1 MSAHIG
7 IIGNKEEFVK
17 AINRTCVAVLVL
29 WAACAWARDVP
40 PNEHGAFNLHKFEQL
55 IGKESYVLSPGEGRW
70 KLQDSFKFTDRG
82 TEVPLVTT
90 LIMELDL
97 TPSDF
102 EIKGKISRFS
112 SIENSVHGR
121 SAGQVTIAPGERF
134 FDIQGYAPVSVQM
147 MLVRY
152 WRSHGRPPVLKT
164 LPRGEVQIQE
174 VGTEKFT
181 IAGRQVQLRKL
192 SIRGLIWGMES
203 LWFDDN
209 DHLVALVSVD
219 AEMDHFEAVAT
230 GYEDGL
236 ASFVAGA
243 ARDGMAN
250 LANVASGF
258 SAQTKSVVAIVGG
271 RLIDG
276 TGRPA
281 VENAVVVLKD
291 GKIAAAGPAASTPI
305 PEDAQIVDAQ
315 GKSVLPGLWEMHAH
329 FEQVEWGPIYLA
341 SGVTTARDVGNER
354 EFIVAA
360 RDAIATGRGIGPRL
374 VMAGVVDGSGPFSLG
389 VILVDT
395 PEQAREQVQ
404 KYKAA
409 GFQQIKIYS
418 SVKPD
423 ILKVVT
429 AEAHRL
435 GMTVTGHIPFGMN
448 AIQGIEDG
456 MDQINHVEYL
466 TPLMVDPKSQTIDP
480 DAPNVKKVIKLLLE
494 HHTVVDPTLALMELI
509 THPLD
514 RPISAFEPGILRVA
528 PELREGL
535 ETMGMPPAKVEQSAA
550 TFQAMVATVRLLHQA
565 GVPIVAGTDQSVP
578 GFSLDREIELH
589 VQAGFTPMEAIQSAT
604 LVAARAMGMDKDSGT
619 IEAGKRADVIVVDG
633 NPLEHI
639 SDIRKVS
646 TVFAGGRMFQP
657 AALWTSVGFK
667 P

>member
-1 MSAHIG
+1 MKVVRRICLAMVV
-7 IIGNKEEFVK
+7 F
-17 AINRTCVAVLVL
+17 
-29 WAACAWARDVP
+29 ACASGWAQTESAAPEQGV
-40 PNEHGAFNLHKFEQL
+40 FNLHKFEQL
-55 IGKESYVLSPGEGRW
+55 IGKETYALTSTPNEVTLKS
-70 KLQDSFKFTDRG
+70 DFKFTDRG
-82 TEVPLVTT
+82 SPVPLSAT
-90 LIMELDL
+90 LTMEKDL
-97 TPSDF
+97 TPRAFD
-102 EIKGKISRFS
+102 IKGKISRFS
-112 SIENSVHGR
+112 SIEDSVHGR
-121 SAGQVTIAPGERF
+121 SAGAVTIPPGENF

-152 WRSHGRPPVLKT
+152 WRAHGSPKTLKT
-164 LPRGEVQIQE
+164 LPRGEVQIQDQGVE
-174 VGTEKFT
+174 TFT
-181 IAGRQVQLRKL
+181 IGSRKIPLHKL

-203 LWFDDN
+203 LWLDSQ

-219 AEMDHFEAVAT
+219 AEMDHFEAVAE

-236 ASFVAGA
+236 ATFVAGA

-250 LANVASGF
+250 LAKVAAGF
-258 SAQTKSVVAIVGG
+258 TTQPASVTAIVGG

-276 TGRPA
+276 TGKPA
-281 VENAVVVLKD
+281 VENSVVILRD
-291 GKIAAAGPAASTPI
+291 GKIAAAGPAASNPVPQGAQVI
-305 PEDAQIVDAQ
+305 DAH

-341 SGVTTARDVGNER
+341 TGVTTARDVGNER

-360 RDAIATGRGIGPRL
+360 RDAIAAGQGIGPRL
-374 VMAGVVDGSGPFSLG
+374 VMAGVVDGTGPFSLG
-389 VILVDT
+389 VIRVDT

-418 SVKPD
+418 SVKPE

-494 HHTVVDPTLALMELI
+494 HHIVVDDTLALMEVIL
-509 THPLD
+509 HPLD
-514 RPISAFEPGILRVA
+514 HPISAFEPGILKVA
-528 PELREGL
+528 PELKEAL
-535 ETMGMPPAKVEQSAA
+535 ETMGAPPPKAEQSAA
-550 TFQAMVATVRLLHQA
+550 TFRAMMATVRVLHQA
-565 GVPIVAGTDQSVP
+565 GVPIVAGTDQTVP

-589 VQAGFTPMEAIQSAT
+589 AQAGFTPMEAIQSASV
-604 LVAARAMGMDKDSGT
+604 VAARAMGMEKDSGT
-619 IEAGKRADVIVVDG
+619 IEAGKRADVILVDG
-633 NPLEHI
+633 NPLENI

-646 TVFAGGRMFQP
+646 AVFAAGKMYQP
-657 AALWTSVGFK
+657 AALWSAVGFK

>member
-1 MSAHIG
+1 
-7 IIGNKEEFVK
+7 
-17 AINRTCVAVLVL
+17 
-29 WAACAWARDVP
+29 
-40 PNEHGAFNLHKFEQL
+40 
-55 IGKESYVLSPGEGRW
+55 
-70 KLQDSFKFTDRG
+70 
-82 TEVPLVTT
+82 
-90 LIMELDL
+90 
-97 TPSDF
+97 
-102 EIKGKISRFS
+102 
-112 SIENSVHGR
+112 
-121 SAGQVTIAPGERF
+121 
-134 FDIQGYAPVSVQM
+134 
-147 MLVRY
+147 
-152 WRSHGRPPVLKT
+152 
-164 LPRGEVQIQE
+164 VQIQE
-174 VGTEKFT
+174 QGTEEFT
-181 IAGRQVQLRKL
+181 IGGRKVPLHKL
-192 SIRGLIWGMES
+192 SVRGLIWGMES
-203 LWFDDN
+203 LWLDSQ
-209 DHLVALVSVD
+209 DHVIALVSVD
-219 AEMDHFEAVAT
+219 AEMDHFEAVAE

-236 ASFVAGA
+236 AAFVTGA

-250 LANVASGF
+250 LAKVAAGF
-258 SAQTKSVVAIVGG
+258 TAQPASVTAIVGG

-276 TGRPA
+276 TGKPA
-281 VENAVVVLKD
+281 IENAVVILKD
-291 GKIAAAGPAASTPI
+291 GKIAAAGPASSTPV
-305 PEDAQIVDAQ
+305 PEGAQVVDAH

-341 SGVTTARDVGNER
+341 TGVTTARDVGNER

-360 RDAIATGRGIGPRL
+360 RDAIAAGRGIGPRL

-389 VILVDT
+389 VIRVDT

-456 MDQINHVEYL
+456 MDQINHIEYL
-466 TPLMVDPKSQTIDP
+466 TAVLADPKSHTIDP
-480 DAPNVKKVIKLLLE
+480 DAPNVKSTIKLLLE
-494 HHTVVDPTLALMELI
+494 HHTVVDPTLALMEII
-509 THPLD
+509 THSTDKPV
-514 RPISAFEPGILRVA
+514 SAFEPGILRVA

-535 ETMGMPPAKVEQSAA
+535 ETIGVPPQRGEQMAA
-550 TFQAMVATVRLLHQA
+550 VFRSMVATVRLLHQA

-604 LVAARAMGMDKDSGT
+604 VVAARAMGMEKDSGT
-619 IEAGKRADVIVVDG
+619 IEPGKRGDVIVVDG
-633 NPLEHI
+633 NPLENI

-646 TVFAGGRMFQP
+646 AVFAGGRMYQP
-657 AALWTSVGFK
+657 AALWSSVGFK

>member
-1 MSAHIG
+1 M
-7 IIGNKEEFVK
+7 VK
-17 AINRTCVAVLVL
+17 AVRRVGFALVVLVWVSG
-29 WAACAWARDVP
+29 WAQTAVP
-40 PNEHGAFNLHKFEQL
+40 APEQGAFNLHKFEQL
-55 IGKESYVLSPGEGRW
+55 IGRETYTLTSSQGEVVLKS
-70 KLQDSFKFTDRG
+70 DFKFTDRG
-82 TEVPLVTT
+82 TSVPLTAT
-90 LIMELDL
+90 LTMEKDL
-97 TPSDF
+97 TPRDF
-102 EIKGKISRFS
+102 QIKGKISRFS
-112 SIENSVHGR
+112 SIENTVHGR
-121 SAGQVTIAPGERF
+121 SAGEVTIPPGENF
-134 FDIQGYAPVSVQM
+134 FDIQGYAPVAVQM
-147 MLVRY
+147 VLVRY
-152 WRSHGRPPVLKT
+152 WRSHGSPRTLKT
-164 LPRGEVQIQE
+164 LPRGEVQIQDQ
-174 VGTEKFT
+174 GTETFAFGK
-181 IAGRQVQLRKL
+181 RQIQLHKL
-192 SIRGLIWGMES
+192 SVRGVTWGMES
-203 LWFDDN
+203 LWLDYQ
-209 DHLVALVSVD
+209 DHLIALVSVD
-219 AEMDHFEAVAT
+219 AEMDHFEAVAE

-236 ASFVAGA
+236 TAFVTGA

-250 LANVASGF
+250 LAKVAAGF
-258 SAQTKSVVAIVGG
+258 SAQPASVTAIVGG

-276 TGRPA
+276 TGKPA
-281 VENAVVVLKD
+281 IENAVVILKD
-291 GKIAAAGPAASTPI
+291 GKIAAAGPASSTPV
-305 PEDAQIVDAQ
+305 PESAQVVDAH

-341 SGVTTARDVGNER
+341 AGVTTARDVGNER

-360 RDAIATGRGIGPRL
+360 RDAIAAGRGIGPRL

-389 VILVDT
+389 VIRVDT

-423 ILKVVT
+423 ILKIVT

-466 TPLMVDPKSQTIDP
+466 TSVMVDPKSHTIDP
-480 DAPNVKKVIKLLLE
+480 DAPNVKSAIKLLLE
-494 HHTVVDPTLALMELI
+494 HHTVVDPTLALMEII
-509 THPLD
+509 THSTD
-514 RPISAFEPGILRVA
+514 KPISAFEPGILRVA

-535 ETMGMPPAKVEQSAA
+535 ETMGVPPQKGEQMAA
-550 TFQAMVATVRLLHQA
+550 VFQSMVATVRLLHQA

-604 LVAARAMGMDKDSGT
+604 LAAARAMGMEKDSGT
-619 IEAGKRADVIVVDG
+619 IEPGKRADVIVVDG
-633 NPLEHI
+633 NPLENI

-646 TVFAGGRMFQP
+646 TVFAGGRMYQP
-657 AALWTSVGFK
+657 AALWTAVGFK

>member
-1 MSAHIG
+1 M
-7 IIGNKEEFVK
+7 VK
-17 AINRTCVAVLVL
+17 AVRRVGFALAMLVWVSG
-29 WAACAWARDVP
+29 WAQTAAP
-40 PNEHGAFNLHKFEQL
+40 EQGTFNLHKFEQL
-55 IGKESYVLSPGEGRW
+55 IGRETYTLTPSQDEVVLKS
-70 KLQDSFKFTDRG
+70 DFKFTDRG
-82 TEVPLVTT
+82 TAVPLATT
-90 LIMELDL
+90 LTMEKDL
-97 TPSDF
+97 TPRDF
-102 EIKGKISRFS
+102 QIKGNISRFS
-112 SIENSVHGR
+112 SIENTVYGR
-121 SAGQVTIAPGERF
+121 TAGAVTIPPGENF
-134 FDIQGYAPVSVQM
+134 FDIQGYAPVAVQM

-152 WRSHGRPPVLKT
+152 WRSHGSPRMLKT

-174 VGTEKFT
+174 QGTEEFA
-181 IAGRQVQLRKL
+181 IGGRKVPLHKL
-192 SIRGLIWGMES
+192 SVRGLIWGMES
-203 LWFDDN
+203 LWLDSQ
-209 DHLVALVSVD
+209 DHLIALVSVD
-219 AEMDHFEAVAT
+219 AEMDHFEAVAD

-236 ASFVAGA
+236 AAFVTGA

-250 LANVASGF
+250 LAKVAAGF
-258 SAQTKSVVAIVGG
+258 TAQPASVTAIVGG

-281 VENAVVVLKD
+281 IENAVVILKN
-291 GKIAAAGPAASTPI
+291 GKIVAAGPASSTAV
-305 PEDAQIVDAQ
+305 PEGAQVVDAH

-341 SGVTTARDVGNER
+341 TGVTTARDVGNER

-360 RDAIATGRGIGPRL
+360 RDAIAAGRGIGPRL

-389 VILVDT
+389 VIRVDT

-466 TPLMVDPKSQTIDP
+466 TPLMVYPKSHTIDP

-494 HHTVVDPTLALMELI
+494 HHIVVDDTLALMEVI
-509 THPLD
+509 FHPLD
-514 RPISAFEPGILRVA
+514 HPISGFEPGILKVA

-535 ETMGMPPAKVEQSAA
+535 ETIGTPPPKAEQSAA
-550 TFQAMVATVRLLHQA
+550 MFRAMVATVRVLHQA
-565 GVPIVAGTDQSVP
+565 GVPIVAGTDQTVP

-604 LVAARAMGMDKDSGT
+604 LVAARAMGMEKDSGT

-633 NPLEHI
+633 NPLENI
-639 SDIRKVS
+639 SYIRKVS
-646 TVFAGGRMFQP
+646 AVFAAGKMYQP

>member
-1 MSAHIG
+1 MAMLVCASGWAQTGAH
-7 IIGNKEEFVK
+7 
-17 AINRTCVAVLVL
+17 AI
-29 WAACAWARDVP
+29 
-40 PNEHGAFNLHKFEQL
+40 EQGSFNLHKFEQL
-55 IGKESYVLSPGEGRW
+55 IGRETYTLAQASGE
-70 KLQDSFKFTDRG
+70 LILNSDFKFTDRG
-82 TEVPLVTT
+82 TPVPLKASLT
-90 LIMELDL
+90 MEKDL
-97 TPSDF
+97 TPRDF
-102 EIKGKISRFS
+102 QIKGKISRFS
-112 SIENSVHGR
+112 SIEDSVHGR
-121 SAGQVTIAPGERF
+121 TAGTVTIPPGENF

-152 WRSHGRPPVLKT
+152 WRSHGSPKTLKT
-164 LPRGEVQIQE
+164 LPRGEVQIQDQ
-174 VGTEKFT
+174 GTEKFT
-181 IAGRQVQLRKL
+181 IGKRQVELHKL

-203 LWFDDN
+203 LWLDSE
-209 DHLVALVSVD
+209 DHLVALVSMD
-219 AEMDHFEAVAT
+219 AEMDHFEAVAD

-236 ASFVAGA
+236 ATFVAGS

-250 LANVASGF
+250 LAKVASSF
-258 SAQTKSVVAIVGG
+258 SADEPAVTAIMGG

-276 TGRPA
+276 TGKPA
-281 VENAVVVLKD
+281 VENSVVILRG
-291 GKIAAAGPAASTPI
+291 GKIVAAGPAASI
-305 PEDAQIVDAQ
+305 PVPKGAEFVDAH

-341 SGVTTARDVGNER
+341 TGVTTARDVGNER

-360 RDAIATGRGIGPRL
+360 RDAIAAGHGLGPRL
-374 VMAGVVDGSGPFSLG
+374 VMAGIVDGTGPFSLG
-389 VILVDT
+389 VIRVDT

-480 DAPNVKKVIKLLLE
+480 DAPNVKKVIKLLLD
-494 HHTVVDPTLALMELI
+494 HHIVVDDTLALMEVIL
-509 THPLD
+509 HPLD
-514 RPISAFEPGILRVA
+514 HPISSFEPGIMKVA

-535 ETMGMPPAKVEQSAA
+535 ETMGSPATKAEQSAA
-550 TFQAMVATVRLLHQA
+550 TFRAMEATVRVLHQA

-578 GFSLDREIELH
+578 GFSLDREIELY
-589 VQAGFTPMEAIQSAT
+589 VQAGFTPMEAIQAAT
-604 LVAARAMGMDKDSGT
+604 LVPARAMGMEKDSGT
-619 IEAGKRADVIVVDG
+619 VEAGKRADVLVVDG
-633 NPLEHI
+633 NPLENI
-639 SDIRKVS
+639 SDIRKVNA
-646 TVFAGGRMFQP
+646 VFAAGKMYQP
-657 AALWTSVGFK
+657 AALWSAVGFK

>member
-1 MSAHIG
+1 M
-7 IIGNKEEFVK
+7 VK
-17 AINRTCVAVLVL
+17 AVRRGCLAVVL
-29 WAACAWARDVP
+29 FVCATGWAQTESGVT
-40 PNEHGAFNLHKFEQL
+40 EQGVFNLHKFEQL
-55 IGKESYVLSPGEGRW
+55 IGKETYTLTRSP
-70 KLQDSFKFTDRG
+70 QDVTLKSDFKFTDRG
-82 TEVPLVTT
+82 TPVPLTAT
-90 LIMELDL
+90 LTMDKDL
-97 TPSDF
+97 TPRDF
-102 EIKGKISRFS
+102 QIKGKISRFS
-112 SIENSVHGR
+112 SIEDSVHGR
-121 SAGQVTIAPGERF
+121 SAGAVTIPPGENF

-152 WRSHGRPPVLKT
+152 WRSHGSPKRLKT
-164 LPRGEVQIQE
+164 LPRGEVQIQDQGSE
-174 VGTEKFT
+174 AFT
-181 IAGRQVQLRKL
+181 IAGRKAQLHKL

-203 LWFDDN
+203 LWLDSA
-209 DHLVALVSVD
+209 DHLVALVSMD
-219 AEMDHFEAVAT
+219 AEMDHFEAVAE

-236 ASFVAGA
+236 ATFVAGA

-250 LANVASGF
+250 LAKVAAGF
-258 SAQTKSVVAIVGG
+258 TAQPASVTAIVGG

-276 TGRPA
+276 TGKPTI
-281 VENAVVVLKD
+281 ENSVVILKD
-291 GKIAAAGPAASTPI
+291 GKVAAAGPAASTAV
-305 PEDAQIVDAQ
+305 PEGAQIVDAH

-341 SGVTTARDVGNER
+341 TGVTTARDVGNER

-360 RDAIATGRGIGPRL
+360 RDAIAAGQGLGPRL
-374 VMAGVVDGSGPFSLG
+374 VMAGIMDGSGPFSLG
-389 VILVDT
+389 VIRVDT

-418 SVKPD
+418 SVKPE

-466 TPLMVDPKSQTIDP
+466 TKVMVDPKSQTIDP

-494 HHTVVDPTLALMELI
+494 HHIVVDDTLALMEVIL
-509 THPLD
+509 HPLD
-514 RPISAFEPGILRVA
+514 HPISSFEPGILKVA
-528 PELREGL
+528 PELKEAL
-535 ETMGMPPAKVEQSAA
+535 ETMGAPPQKAEQSAA
-550 TFQAMVATVRLLHQA
+550 TFRAMEATVRLLHQA
-565 GVPIVAGTDQSVP
+565 GVPIVSGTDQTVP

-604 LVAARAMGMDKDSGT
+604 VVAAQAMGMEKESGT
-619 IEAGKRADVIVVDG
+619 IEAGKRADVILVDG
-633 NPLEHI
+633 NPLENI

-646 TVFAGGRMFQP
+646 AVFAAGKMYQP
-657 AALWTSVGFK
+657 AALWSAVGFK